1 MKKPPWNGARL
12 GKLLPVLLMCNGLGC
27 LPDGSVGQVLGENM
41 LLTSAVVIQ
50 TITAAIFNSLFGLT

>member
-1 MKKPPWNGARL
+1 MKTPRWNRL
-12 GKLLPVLLMCNGLGC
+12 RLAKLLPVLLMCYGLGC

-50 TITAAIFNSLFGLT
+50 SITSMIFNGLFGLT